1 MKKNYLQM
9 LIGAFLLISF
19 AASSAYA
26 HCEIPCGIYDDA
38 MRLNMIS
45 EHVKTIEK
53 SMKQILELQ
62 KEKSTNYNQ
71 VVRWIDN
78 KEDHANK
85 VQEIV
90 SQYFLTQRIKFDD
103 KDYTKKLAILHKIL
117 VYTMKCKQTVD
128 LANLNI
134 LRAVCRDFEDFYREE
149 DNDE

>member
-1 MKKNYLQM
+1 
-9 LIGAFLLISF
+9 
-19 AASSAYA
+19 
-26 HCEIPCGIYDDA
+26 
-38 MRLNMIS
+38 MIS